1 MTEETEVIRRVV
13 CGEVDAFQLLVRRY
27 ERPVFRLIGNL
38 VANRH
43 ACEDV
48 AQDVFLTAFRNLP
61 TFDPRRSRFSTWLLT
76 IARNKCLNALK
87 KKAPSTCAELP
98 HPLRRRTAHDDLVG
112 KELFEQLDEAL
123 DALPPALRTVFVLA
137 ELMDL
142 SNEEIAQVEGVKV
155 GTVRSRL
162 SRAKAKLRS
171 LLRQY
176 AGDEA

>member
-38 VANRH
+38 MANRH

-48 AQDVFLTAFRNLP
+48 AQDVFLTAFRKLP
-61 TFDPRRSRFSTWLLT
+61 TFDARRSRFSTWLLT

-87 KKAPSTCAELP
+87 KKAPVTCEELP
-98 HPLRRRTAHDDLVG
+98 HPLRTRTAYEDLAG

-123 DALPPALRTVFVLA
+123 DALPTALRTVFVLA

-142 SNEEIAQVEGVKV
+142 SSEEIAEIERVKV

-162 SRAKAKLRS
+162 SRAKAKLRL
-171 LLRQY
+171 LLREY